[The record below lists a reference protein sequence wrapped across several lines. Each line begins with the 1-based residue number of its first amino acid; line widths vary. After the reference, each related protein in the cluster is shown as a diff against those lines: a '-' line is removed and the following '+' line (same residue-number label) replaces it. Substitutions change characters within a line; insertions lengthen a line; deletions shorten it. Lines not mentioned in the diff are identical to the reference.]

1 MTVLNRRQGILLG
14 GALGL
19 VLMGCQ
25 LLSRPVSTPP
35 QPQPAVIPLA
45 SATPVILVVTATPVP
60 RQPQPTAAPL
70 PSATPLVLIVTPT
83 PLPPE
88 VVAAA
93 SDVEEQLVTNVY
105 QRVSPAVVHI
115 TSKVIQYSFFWGPIP
130 QEGTGSGFLIDL
142 EGHILTNNHVVV
154 GAEEVEV
161 TLADG
166 TTLSAKVVGTDPY
179 NDLAVLKINAPAA
192 QLTPVELGTSAD
204 LRVGQRAIAIGNPF
218 GLDRTLTVGVISSLG
233 RIIEREGELPLGEA
247 IQTHA
252 AINPGNSGGPLLNSQ
267 GQVIGVN
274 TAIRSPTGGLV
285 GIGFAV
291 PVDTVKRVVSELVE
305 KGYYAHPWLGFEA
318 YSIVPALARGLDLPV
333 EKGLLIA
340 RLYRDGP
347 AHKAGL
353 RGADREVRVGNR
365 ILLTGGDIV
374 ITVNG
379 TAVKSM
385 QDLTIYLE
393 TKTRV
398 DDKLTLTI
406 WRDER
411 EQQTEITVGERPM
424 R

>member
-1 MTVLNRRQGILLG
+1 
-14 GALGL
+14 
-19 VLMGCQ
+19 
-25 LLSRPVSTPP
+25 
-35 QPQPAVIPLA
+35 
-45 SATPVILVVTATPVP
+45 
-60 RQPQPTAAPL
+60 L